1 MLRRIVLPMIL
12 TVFTLVLFLKPD
24 VETPETY
31 TKAEIDARISAEKHA
46 RRAERSEAGLPFGP
60 GTAPSDWAF
69 LQRAYP
75 YDRINYDDYLEG
87 LVQAQALRAE
97 AAQSKTAA
105 ALVWQEEGPSNIGGR
120 VVDLAMDPVTPNR
133 IYAAMASGGIFRSD
147 DSGVNWTPIFDDQ
160 TTLTIGDIA
169 IDPNASN
176 VLWAG
181 TGEANGHSFSW
192 FGMGIFKS
200 TDTGATWEHKGLE
213 NTRYIG
219 RVVVDANDGDRVW
232 VAATGVLYGTDS
244 NRGVYRTTDGGD
256 NWSQVL
262 YVNDSTSCI
271 DIVTHPTNTDTIFAA
286 MWERVRGLNYRTS
299 AGPASGI
306 YRSYNGGTSWT
317 KLGGGLPTGSS
328 VGRIGVA
335 ISPDQPQR
343 IYASIEAASSFD
355 GVYRSDDL
363 GTTWSKVGG
372 TQLNG
377 TTSSFGWYF
386 GQVRTHPDDADYV
399 YQFGVSLN
407 RSTNGGTSWSGI
419 TGIQHV
425 DFHAMAFD
433 PFSTQRIF
441 SGNDGGVYVSQ
452 DRGSSWTKLFNQP
465 TNQFY
470 AVEIDP
476 HNPARLYG
484 GTQDNGTMRTT
495 TGATD
500 DYQSIFG
507 GDGFVC
513 LVSPSDSATIFVEY
527 QNGNMFKSTDYAQN
541 FSWGLNGVDGGDRR
555 NWNTPYIFDPS
566 NDQTMYYGTYRV
578 WKSTDEANNWTAISN
593 DLTNG
598 NQGANFGTI
607 TALATSPSNGSYIL
621 AGTDDGNVWL
631 TTNGGAGLSWSNVA
645 VSLPNRWVTQVAFDL
660 LDEQV
665 AYVTFSGL
673 RWDEEI
679 SHIYRTDNAGASWT
693 DISANLPETPING
706 MLVDP
711 DYGNILYVATD
722 LGVYWSNDTGGTWAV
737 LGTGL
742 PGVSTYELKMHHA
755 TRLLV
760 AGTHARS
767 IWSLDMSQATSVAAD
782 QVPARA
788 AMNLAAAP
796 NPFNPRTTIRY
807 SLPGRSFV
815 ELAVYSVA
823 GRKVRTLVS
832 GELRAGDHSA
842 EWNGL
847 TESGTPVASGT
858 YFARLAN
865 GNAIETTTLK
875 LVR

>member
-1 MLRRIVLPMIL
+1 
-12 TVFTLVLFLKPD
+12 
-24 VETPETY
+24 
-31 TKAEIDARISAEKHA
+31 
-46 RRAERSEAGLPFGP
+46 
-60 GTAPSDWAF
+60 
-69 LQRAYP
+69 
-75 YDRINYDDYLEG
+75 
-87 LVQAQALRAE
+87 
-97 AAQSKTAA
+97 
-105 ALVWQEEGPSNIGGR
+105 
-120 VVDLAMDPVTPNR
+120 
-133 IYAAMASGGIFRSD
+133 
-147 DSGVNWTPIFDDQ
+147 
-160 TTLTIGDIA
+160 
-169 IDPNASN
+169 
-176 VLWAG
+176 
-181 TGEANGHSFSW
+181 
-192 FGMGIFKS
+192 
-200 TDTGATWEHKGLE
+200 
-213 NTRYIG
+213 
-219 RVVVDANDGDRVW
+219 
-232 VAATGVLYGTDS
+232 
-244 NRGVYRTTDGGD
+244 GVYRSTDGGD
-256 NWSQVL
+256 NWTQTL
-262 YVNDSTSCI
+262 FVNDSTACI
-271 DIVTHPTNTDTIFAA
+271 DIAIHPTNADTIFAA

-306 YRSYNGGTSWT
+306 YRSYDGGSNWV
-317 KLGGGLPTGSS
+317 KLAGGLPTGTG
-328 VGRIGVA
+328 VGRIGLA
-335 ISPDQPQR
+335 ISPDAPR
-343 IYASIEAASSFD
+343 RVYASIETASSFD
-355 GVYRSDDL
+355 GVYRSNDL

-407 RSTNGGTSWSGI
+407 RSTNGGSNWSNI
-419 TGIQHV
+419 TDIQHV

-441 SGNDGGVYVSQ
+441 SGNDGGVYVSS

-470 AVEIDP
+470 AIEIDP

-500 DYQSIFG
+500 DYESIFG

-541 FSWGLNGVDGGDRR
+541 FSWGLNGVDNGDRR
-555 NWNTPYIFDPS
+555 NWNTPYLFDPS

-578 WKSTDEANNWTAISN
+578 WKSTDEANNWSAISN

-607 TALATSPSNGSYIL
+607 TALAVAPSNGSYIL
-621 AGTDDGNVWL
+621 AGTDDGNVQL

-645 VSLPNRWVTQVAFDL
+645 GSLPNRWVTQVAFDP

-673 RWDEEI
+673 RWDEDI
-679 SHIYRTDNAGASWT
+679 SHIYRTDDAGANWT
-693 DISANLPETPING
+693 DISGNLPETPING

-722 LGVYWSNDTGGTWAV
+722 LGVYWSDDTGGTWAV

-742 PGVSTYELKMHHA
+742 PGVSTYELKMHRA

-767 IWSLDMSQATSVAAD
+767 MWSLDMSQATSVTGDEA
-782 QVPARA
+782 PARA
-788 AMNLAAAP
+788 NIALTAAP

-807 SLPGRSFV
+807 SLPERGMV

-823 GRKVRTLVS
+823 GRKVRTLVN
-832 GELRAGDHSA
+832 GEQSAGDRSV
-842 EWNGL
+842 EWDG
-847 TESGTPVASGT
+847 TTDGGTPVASGT
-858 YFARLAN
+858 YFARVAS
-865 GNAIETTTLK
+865 GTTVETTTLK